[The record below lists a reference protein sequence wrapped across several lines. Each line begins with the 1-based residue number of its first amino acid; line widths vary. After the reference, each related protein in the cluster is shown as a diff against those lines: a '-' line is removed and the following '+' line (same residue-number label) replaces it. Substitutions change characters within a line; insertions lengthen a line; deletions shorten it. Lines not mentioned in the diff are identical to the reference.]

1 MNLVLACPFKEGLFK
16 EWLFWR
22 SKSRCKNSLLL
33 TEEPEWN
40 FTVEGQ
46 NLVARKRPFSLWVF
60 TRLIPVVR
68 AIAENSY
75 GGRVSNRTYG

>member
-1 MNLVLACPFKEGLFK
+1 MNLVLARPLKEGLFK

-46 NLVARKRPFSLWVF
+46 NLVA
-60 TRLIPVVR
+60 
-68 AIAENSY
+68 
-75 GGRVSNRTYG
+75 